1 MDASQHQQLLK
12 ASTAFQRG
20 AFSEALSLCDAL
32 LAVLPEEPESLHLR
46 ALSLG
51 RLGRIDEAVAAFETA
66 AARHSMRHA
75 VLGNLGNFLKK
86 SGLLNEACAAYA
98 RAIEANSNFADGYLG
113 LANTLRLLDEPAR
126 AEQALRDGLAAQPK
140 DARLLNNL
148 GVLLESLSR
157 SEEAIGY
164 FDKALEQRP
173 DMVSALVNRGAAL
186 RNVSQF
192 DAALKDL
199 TKAAALA
206 PNLCEAHYQL
216 ANVLRQSG
224 DRSGAEAAYLKAIE
238 CDPARKDVHEDYAK
252 MLWEFGEA
260 DRFLTVLDQAI
271 ASHPTPDLY
280 ILRSDLCSR
289 AGDFH
294 GAGAAARAAL
304 KLDPRSVGA
313 RRMEARS
320 FRALGRINDA
330 IQAAEAAVN
339 IAPTDFDAR
348 HDLAE
353 LLLADGQ
360 YEEAAR
366 VLKGDCP
373 DEHAQQHIGL
383 KALALRA
390 SGDEASRKY
399 YDYDRF
405 TAQIMIDTPP
415 GFQSLDEFNR
425 ALCEALKP
433 LHPTQT
439 QPIDQTLYGG
449 TQSMGSLWSL
459 PVPIIQTLREA
470 LLATALKFIA
480 QLPDDPSHPFLRQ
493 KTENVRCAGS
503 WSVMLSSGGGHVD
516 HVHPKGW
523 LSGCYYVRVP
533 EEVRAT
539 ENKKAG
545 FLRLGASGVIG
556 LDLPAERWL
565 RPIEGTVILFPSY
578 MWHGVERF
586 SAASQRVTAPF
597 DLAPA
602 LRR

>member
-1 MDASQHQQLLK
+1 MVGPHHQQLLK
-12 ASTAFQRG
+12 ASAAFHRG
-20 AFSEALSLCDAL
+20 AYNEALSLCEGI
-32 LAVLPEEPESLHLR
+32 LAAQPDEPESLHLK

-51 RLGRIDEAVAAFETA
+51 RLGRIDEAIAAFEKA
-66 AARHSMRHA
+66 ATRHPARHA
-75 VLGNLGNFLKK
+75 VLGNLANLLKK
-86 SGLLNEACAAYA
+86 NDLLNEASAAYTKT
-98 RAIEANSNFADGYLG
+98 IEANPNFADGYLG
-113 LANTLRLLDEPAR
+113 LANTLRLLDEPTR
-126 AEQALRDGLAAQPK
+126 AEKTLRDGLAAQPK

-148 GVLLESLSR
+148 GVLLESIGR

-164 FDKALEQRP
+164 FGEALAQRP
-173 DMVSALVNRGAAL
+173 DMISALVNRGAAL
-186 RNVSQF
+186 RNITRF

-199 TKAAALA
+199 TKAVALA
-206 PNLCEAHYQL
+206 PNLAEAHYQL

-224 DRSGAEAAYLKAIE
+224 DRPGAEAAYQKAIE
-238 CDPARKDVHEDYAK
+238 CDPTRKDVHEDYAK

-260 DRFLTVLDQAI
+260 GRFLTVLDNAI
-271 ASHPTPDLY
+271 AAHPTPDLY

-304 KLDPRSVGA
+304 KIDPQSVDA
-313 RRMEARS
+313 LRMEARS
-320 FRALGRINDA
+320 FRALNRIKDA
-330 IQAAEAAVN
+330 IRSAQAALK
-339 IAPTDFDAR
+339 IAPADFDAR

-353 LLLADGQ
+353 LLLADSQ
-360 YEEAAR
+360 YDEAAR
-366 VLKGDCP
+366 LLEGDCP
-373 DEHAQQHIGL
+373 DEHAQQHVGL

-390 SGDEASRKY
+390 SGDEAYRRY

-405 TAQIMIDTPP
+405 TAQLTIETPP
-415 GFQSLDEFNR
+415 GFESLEAFNDT
-425 ALCEALKP
+425 LCEALKP

-449 TQSMGSLWSL
+449 TQSLGSLWSL
-459 PVPIIQTLREA
+459 PLPIIQTLREA
-470 LLATALKFIA
+470 LLAAALKFVA
-480 QLPDDPSHPFLRQ
+480 QLPEDPNHPFLRQ
-493 KTENVRCAGS
+493 KTQNVRCAGS

-516 HVHPKGW
+516 HVHPNGW

-539 ENKKAG
+539 ENEKAG

-565 RPIEGTVILFPSY
+565 RPVEGTVILFPSY

-602 LRR
+602 FRR